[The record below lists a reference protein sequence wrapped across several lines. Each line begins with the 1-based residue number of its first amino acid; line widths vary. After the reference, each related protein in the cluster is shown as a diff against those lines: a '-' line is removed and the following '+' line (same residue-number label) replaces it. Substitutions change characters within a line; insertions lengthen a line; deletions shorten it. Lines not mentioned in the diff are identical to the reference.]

1 MLDVVQPG
9 VVYVPYGTARYGIVW
24 CSPCVIWYSPVW
36 YSMVWSG
43 LCAVWYMVCYSV
55 THPIPLPGRWIQ

>member
-1 MLDVVQPG
+1 MLDMAQYGVVYVPYGMVQYG

-24 CSPCVIWYSPVW
+24 C
-36 YSMVWSG
+36 G
-43 LCAVWYMVCYSV
+43 LCAVWYMVWYSV